1 MNMEMNT
8 SIKNMNKKPYITILF
23 IAANVIVFLALELLG
38 DTESAAFM
46 AEHGAM
52 HPLLITQDGQYWRF
66 FTAMFLH
73 FGAQHLL
80 NNMVVLGAS
89 GVILEEALGHIRFTI
104 LYVIAG
110 IGGSILSCIEML
122 RADDYAV
129 SAGASGAIFG
139 VIGGLL
145 WVVIRH
151 KGHYETLS
159 GKGLLVM
166 IALTLYYGIS
176 TGGVD
181 NWGHIGGLIMGFLL
195 CMILYRKNDNEY

>member
-1 MNMEMNT
+1 MN
-8 SIKNMNKKPYITILF
+8 NKKPYMTIGF
-23 IAANVIVFLALELLG
+23 AAMNIIVFLVMELLG
-38 DTESAAFM
+38 DTQSAKYM

-52 HPLLITQDGQYWRF
+52 HPLFITQDHQYWRF

-73 FGAQHLL
+73 FGSEHLL

-89 GVILEEALGHIRFTI
+89 GVILEEALGHVKFTV
-104 LYVIAG
+104 LYVLAG
-110 IGGSILSCIEML
+110 IGGSILSCMEML
-122 RADDYAV
+122 TANDYAV

-145 WVVIRH
+145 WIVIRH

-166 IALTLYYGIS
+166 IALSLYYGIS

-195 CMILYRKNDNEY
+195 CMILYRKNANEY

>member
-1 MNMEMNT
+1 M
-8 SIKNMNKKPYITILF
+8 KNKKPYMTIGF
-23 IAANVIVFLALELLG
+23 IAVNVIVFLILEILG
-38 DTESAAFM
+38 DTQSSAFM

-52 HPLLITQDGQYWRF
+52 HPLLITQDQQYWRF

-73 FGAQHLL
+73 FGGEHLM

-89 GVILEEALGHIRFTI
+89 GIILEEALGHGKYTI
-104 LYVIAG
+104 LYLTAG
-110 IGGSILSCIEML
+110 IGGSILSCLEML
-122 RADDYAV
+122 VTNDYAV

-151 KGHYETLS
+151 KGHYETLT

-166 IALTLYYGIS
+166 IALSLYYGVS

-181 NWGHIGGLIMGFLL
+181 NWGHIGGLIMGFLQA
-195 CMILYRKNDNEY
+195 MILYRKSVEEY

>member
-1 MNMEMNT
+1 MN
-8 SIKNMNKKPYITILF
+8 NKKPYMTIGF
-23 IAANVIVFLALELLG
+23 AAMNIIVFLVMELLG
-38 DTESAAFM
+38 DTQSAEFM

-52 HPLLITQDGQYWRF
+52 HPLIITQDHQYWRF

-73 FGAQHLL
+73 FGSEHLL

-89 GVILEEALGHIRFTI
+89 GVILEEALGHVKFTV
-104 LYVIAG
+104 LYVLAG

-122 RADDYAV
+122 TANDYAV

-166 IALTLYYGIS
+166 IALSLYYGIS

-195 CMILYRKNDNEY
+195 CMILYRKNANEY

>member
-1 MNMEMNT
+1 MN
-8 SIKNMNKKPYITILF
+8 SKKPYMTIAFVIL
-23 IAANVIVFLALELLG
+23 NVIIFLGMEIIG
-38 DTESAAFM
+38 DTQSSAFM
-46 AEHGAM
+46 AEYGAM
-52 HPLLITQDGQYWRF
+52 HPLFIINEGQYWRF

-73 FGAQHLL
+73 FGTQHLL

-89 GVILEEALGHIRFTI
+89 GVILEEALGHVKFTI
-104 LYVIAG
+104 LYLVAG
-110 IGGSILSCIEML
+110 VGGSILSCLEML
-122 RADDYAV
+122 ATNDYAV

-151 KGHYETLS
+151 KGHYETLT

-166 IALTLYYGIS
+166 IALSLYYGVS

-181 NWGHIGGLIMGFLL
+181 NWGHIGGLLMGFFL
-195 CMILYRKNDNEY
+195 CMILYRKNVTEY

>member
-1 MNMEMNT
+1 MN
-8 SIKNMNKKPYITILF
+8 NKKPYMTIGF
-23 IAANVIVFLALELLG
+23 AAMNIIIFLVMELLG
-38 DTESAAFM
+38 DTQSAKSM

-52 HPLLITQDGQYWRF
+52 HPLFITQDHQYWRF

-73 FGAQHLL
+73 FGSEHLL

-89 GVILEEALGHIRFTI
+89 GVILEEALGHVKFTV
-104 LYVIAG
+104 LYVLAG
-110 IGGSILSCIEML
+110 VGGSILSCIEML
-122 RADDYAV
+122 TANDYAV

-166 IALTLYYGIS
+166 IALSLYYGIS

-195 CMILYRKNDNEY
+195 CMILYRKNANEY